1 MASCYFMFSVTDCEE
16 TLRVFPACHM
26 STYFLPYS
34 VASDFPLK
42 PLRKKLKWFLG
53 FKNHISLLFIYFVFK
68 GLSTTWLASVR
79 KPDVHSASLVT
90 THFFN
95 FTSHH
100 LHEQWP
106 WLIRILYTKHLA
118 WCLSSD
124 RWPNMYLL
132 VFRTIVVGIICACHK
147 YSGQLVINSWQSH
160 SFLYT

>member
-16 TLRVFPACHM
+16 TLRIFPACHM
-26 STYFLPYS
+26 STWHFLPYS

-42 PLRKKLKWFLG
+42 PLRKKLKKLVC
-53 FKNHISLLFIYFVFK
+53 FKNYISLPFIY
-68 GLSTTWLASVR
+68 
-79 KPDVHSASLVT
+79 
-90 THFFN
+90 

-106 WLIRILYTKHLA
+106 WLICILYTKHLG
-118 WCLSSD
+118 WCLSSN

-132 VFRTIVVGIICACHK
+132 VFRTIVVDIVCASHK
-147 YSGQLVINSWQSH
+147 YSGQLIINTWQSH